1 MNHEADSPHYEFLE
15 FLQKNKLQSYRQ
27 ALENEGFEMLASLL
41 SLNADETNELSTAI
55 SMKLGH
61 KRMFGIAVEEARKEK
76 DEQEQ
81 KRKREKSKQ
90 QKEEELAEQLCEIKR
105 KQKLAKARRRD
116 VDSISTAELT
126 APAGLGA
133 SAKSKIGHKGTELP
147 ATKAYAAF
155 LSHKKM
161 HTTHGEMSETLA
173 LRIKVKNHF
182 FLVCAI

>member
-1 MNHEADSPHYEFLE
+1 
-15 FLQKNKLQSYRQ
+15 
-27 ALENEGFEMLASLL
+27 MLASLL

-133 SAKSKIGHKGTELP
+133 STKSKIGHKGTELP

-173 LRIKVKNHF
+173 LRIKDMLKWRSIEAYFDIDNLSTISKEKLKEGVEASCCLL
-182 FLVCAI
+182 LVLNDETLQ